1 MPYALILLSI
11 VFLSFLVLNTISYV
25 VLALIDPYQAIK
37 GAETTHA
44 FLLISYVLKALLLIL
59 LMINTISLI
68 NRSKIYIRDTNIIK
82 KWQKQKNTYSLQRYW
97 NINDKHEDKKWTKWL
112 TS

>member
-1 MPYALILLSI
+1 MLIGALGVIMLVMIIWGLTTFTTSGWRFFLSYALILLSI

-44 FLLISYVLKALLLIL
+44 FLLISYVLKALL
-59 LMINTISLI
+59 MINTISLI
-68 NRSKIYIRDTNIIK
+68 NRSKNLY
-82 KWQKQKNTYSLQRYW
+82 QGY
-97 NINDKHEDKKWTKWL
+97 
-112 TS
+112 

>member
-1 MPYALILLSI
+1 MLIGALGVIMLVMIIWGLTTFTISGWRFFLSYALILLSI

-44 FLLISYVLKALLLIL
+44 FLLISYVLKACC
-59 LMINTISLI
+59 
-68 NRSKIYIRDTNIIK
+68 
-82 KWQKQKNTYSLQRYW
+82 
-97 NINDKHEDKKWTKWL
+97 
-112 TS
+112 